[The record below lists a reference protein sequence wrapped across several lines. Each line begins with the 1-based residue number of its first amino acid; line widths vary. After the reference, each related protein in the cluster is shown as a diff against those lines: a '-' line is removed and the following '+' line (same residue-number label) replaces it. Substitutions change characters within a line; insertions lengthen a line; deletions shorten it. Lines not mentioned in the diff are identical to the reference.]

1 MALYNSPNN
10 TPSNPVTSVSKCD
23 DSAKNLVP
31 REYHNYL
38 VLFSEKEARIL
49 PLSRYVDHAIPL
61 IKGSKPPFS
70 RMYLMSDSEL
80 KEVRKWINKNL
91 SKSFIHASSS
101 PAASPILFVK
111 KKDGSLRLCVDYR
124 TLNDITVKDRTLL
137 PRIEETLNQIR
148 GCKYFTWLDLRACFN
163 QIQIKEG
170 DEWKTVFRTRYG
182 LFEFLV
188 MPFGL
193 TNAPATAQR
202 FMNDTLREYLDI
214 FCICYIDDIL
224 IYSCT
229 LKEHRQQVR
238 KVLQKLKE
246 AGLFIKPEKCEFSV
260 QKTTFLGFI
269 ISEEGLEINTE
280 KVNAVLN

>member
-10 TPSNPVTSVSKCD
+10 ALSNPVTSVSKD
-23 DSAKNLVP
+23 DDLAKNLVP
-31 REYHNYL
+31 QEYCDYL

-49 PLSRYVDHAIPL
+49 PPSRYVDHTIPL
-61 IKGSKPPFS
+61 IEGSKPPFGC
-70 RMYLMSDSEL
+70 MYLMSDSEL
-80 KEVRKWINKNL
+80 KEVRKWIDENL
-91 SKSFIHASSS
+91 SKSFIRASSS
-101 PAASPILFVK
+101 FAASPILFVK
-111 KKDGSLRLCVDYR
+111 KEDGSLRLFVNYCA
-124 TLNDITVKDRTLL
+124 LNDITVKDRTPL

-148 GCKYFTWLDLRACFN
+148 SCKYFTRLDLRACFN
-163 QIQIKEG
+163 QIRIKEG
-170 DEWKTVFRTRYG
+170 DKWKTTFRTRYG

-202 FMNDTLREYLDI
+202 FMNDMLREYLDI
-214 FCICYIDDIL
+214 FCVCYIDDIL
-224 IYSCT
+224 IYSRT
-229 LKEHRQQVR
+229 LKEHKQQVR

-269 ISEEGLEINTE
+269 ISEEGLEMDPE